1 MLDIL
6 TSELD
11 MLTSEFDMLDSEQ
24 SEQGSTCSIASKA
37 NKKNLI

>member
-24 SEQGSTCSIASKA
+24 SEQGSTCSIASRASKED
-37 NKKNLI
+37 LI

>member
-11 MLTSEFDMLDSEQ
+11 MLTSELDMLDSEQ
-24 SEQGSTCSIASKA
+24 SEQGSTCSTTSKA
-37 NKKNLI
+37 NKKDLI